1 MKGKFD
7 KDNQSFLYMAV
18 VVQWLERTVVVR
30 ETRVRFSPSAFNLF
44 RKKIRQKTEGFYKQS
59 EDNLLAEKTRE
70 NKFSVP
76 ENKSVLKEIRQ
87 KNGGEI

>member
-1 MKGKFD
+1 
-7 KDNQSFLYMAV
+7 
-18 VVQWLERTVVVR
+18 
-30 ETRVRFSPSAFNLF
+30 
-44 RKKIRQKTEGFYKQS
+44 
-59 EDNLLAEKTRE
+59 LAEKTRE